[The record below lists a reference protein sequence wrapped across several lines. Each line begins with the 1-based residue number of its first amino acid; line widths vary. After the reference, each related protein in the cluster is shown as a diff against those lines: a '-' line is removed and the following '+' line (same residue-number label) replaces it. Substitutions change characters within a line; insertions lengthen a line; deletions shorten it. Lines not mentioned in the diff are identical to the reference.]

1 MNYRYFD
8 DNHTIQVY
16 SNGLKIKINYD
27 SYTGINFNCEE
38 DAVQW
43 LNKYLYG
50 DDNKFIDLKII
61 IENNILKIT
70 NMQAL
75 QLEENK
81 DKFIDILKDDYD
93 YIIRERN
100 LENDGTVDLSDL
112 PNGKYFY
119 DINIEQ
125 ETTLFNVER
134 AMFEVRDGN
143 IKLLNAKE

>member
-1 MNYRYFD
+1 MVSSS
-8 DNHTIQVY
+8 Q
-16 SNGLKIKINYD
+16 
-27 SYTGINFNCEE
+27 
-38 DAVQW
+38 
-43 LNKYLYG
+43 
-50 DDNKFIDLKII
+50 
-61 IENNILKIT
+61 
-70 NMQAL
+70 
-75 QLEENK
+75 
-81 DKFIDILKDDYD
+81 DDYD